1 MKVYAFLFS
10 KELHIWT
17 FTIDDVFKTIVL
29 RNGYLKKI
37 LFLKKMIL
45 NKKHLPQN
53 RNFRSPIC
61 KIAHTEIMAQQS
73 WDSPWQI

>member
-29 RNGYLKKI
+29 GNGYLKKNI
-37 LFLKKMIL
+37 VLKKMIL
-45 NKKHLPQN
+45 NKKYLPQK
-53 RNFRSPIC
+53 RNFRFPTC
-61 KIAHTEIMAQQS
+61 KIAQTELMAHQS
-73 WDSPWQI
+73 